1 MLFYFRMR
9 TDAFFWSTQDC
20 WNSHEKQNKKK
31 QKMRTLGK
39 VVSKLESK
47 ISKRYYQMF
56 EQTKGSF
63 YYVFTMRSIRS
74 NFGLN

>member
-1 MLFYFRMR
+1 MHFSGPRKIVEILM
-9 TDAFFWSTQDC
+9 
-20 WNSHEKQNKKK
+20 EKQNKKK

-63 YYVFTMRSIRS
+63 YYVFTMRIIRS
-74 NFGLN
+74 NFVLN